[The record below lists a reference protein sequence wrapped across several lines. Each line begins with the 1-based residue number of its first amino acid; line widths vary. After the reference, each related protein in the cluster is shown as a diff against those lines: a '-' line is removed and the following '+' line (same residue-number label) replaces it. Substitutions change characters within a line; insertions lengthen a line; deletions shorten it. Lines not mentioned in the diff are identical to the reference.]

1 MTFDIKYNSVN
12 KDLIE
17 MLTLIVLD
25 CVYIYIFVYVYCMLL
40 KQRKQTL
47 KLASLKN
54 HIGVVIFNKCS
65 KVRTDKEKINMCEH
79 RHKTSV
85 CKYLLDLEGFLS

>member
-25 CVYIYIFVYVYCMLL
+25 CVYIYLYTFIVCYWNN
-40 KQRKQTL
+40 
-47 KLASLKN
+47 A
-54 HIGVVIFNKCS
+54 NK
-65 KVRTDKEKINMCEH
+65 RLN
-79 RHKTSV
+79 
-85 CKYLLDLEGFLS
+85 

>member
-25 CVYIYIFVYVYCMLL
+25 CVYIYICIRLL
-40 KQRKQTL
+40 YAIETTQTN
-47 KLASLKN
+47 A
-54 HIGVVIFNKCS
+54 
-65 KVRTDKEKINMCEH
+65 
-79 RHKTSV
+79 
-85 CKYLLDLEGFLS
+85 